1 MNPVIDEI
9 IQEML
14 RVLDNSQLLQLKQV
28 LQQKLGKASANQSDT
43 KNETY
48 ISDYLAAKQ
57 VEGCS
62 DKTIKYYQATLTMM
76 NSSLKKNI
84 QKVTTED
91 LRKYLG
97 DYQESRNSSRVT
109 IDNIRRIFSSFFSWL
124 EDEDIIRQI
133 ARNNLNEFNDVN

>member
-1 MNPVIDEI
+1 
-9 IQEML
+9 
-14 RVLDNSQLLQLKQV
+14 
-28 LQQKLGKASANQSDT
+28 
-43 KNETY
+43 
-48 ISDYLAAKQ
+48 
-57 VEGCS
+57 
-62 DKTIKYYQATLTMM
+62 M

-124 EDEDIIRQI
+124 EDEDIIIKSPVRRIHKVKSSTKVGTAPCQGNTLEI
-133 ARNNLNEFNDVN
+133 